1 MLVLPLPLLLLL
13 LFLLFLSLLLF
24 ASPGLLEIEESGEE
38 EGGESSA
45 VSTRR
50 PAPPPPPRDEKEEDV
65 EEGIEAAA
73 ASSAAERD
81 APRFSAGNIS
91 FSFKAR
97 YFPNFT
103 FPTMF
108 FFAEFRVFNTKSKRK
123 GGETRKR
130 ERAEE
135 IENITS
141 TDDTIDTKIE
151 KTITKWIFAIGPTN
165 RK

>member
-38 EGGESSA
+38 EGGENSA

-50 PAPPPPPRDEKEEDV
+50 PAPPPPPPPRDEKGEDE

-97 YFPNFT
+97 YFPQNDV
-103 FPTMF
+103 F